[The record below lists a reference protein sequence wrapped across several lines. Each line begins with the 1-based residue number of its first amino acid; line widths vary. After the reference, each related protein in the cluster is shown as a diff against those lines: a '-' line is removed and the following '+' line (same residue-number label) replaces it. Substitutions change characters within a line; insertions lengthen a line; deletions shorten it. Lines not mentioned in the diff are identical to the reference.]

1 MGKIFKSYLSGNR
14 IFQCSVC
21 RAHLARN
28 EDIVSKDFR
37 GRQGR
42 AFLFSTVVN
51 VAMGKKEDRVLYTGL
66 HTVADISCNVCQSV
80 IGWKYLKAY
89 DEAQKYKED
98 KYIIEKA
105 KMVKGP
111 EW

>member
-80 IGWKYLKAY
+80 IGWKYVG
-89 DEAQKYKED
+89 DQVS
-98 KYIIEKA
+98 I
-105 KMVKGP
+105 
-111 EW
+111 